1 MSLAYKNNER
11 NQRETNSGFSINSK
25 SVIRRLSC
33 RDAACRVLEGRGTTD
48 GFVMQDYLTTI
59 FFPLRM

>member
-1 MSLAYKNNER
+1 MLLAYKNNER

-33 RDAACRVLEGRGTTD
+33 RDAAAAFWREGTTD

>member
-1 MSLAYKNNER
+1 MLLAYKNNER

-33 RDAACRVLEGRGTTD
+33 RDAACRVLEGTTD
-48 GFVMQDYLTTI
+48 GFVVQDYLTTI